1 MSDGDNQ
8 QDPPVGHAE
17 GGVALSEET
26 RAPGWYSRGRNPNEQ
41 SYWDGEGYSET
52 RVWVG
57 GRGWVEGAAAPSA
70 SSIGPTAGSQPTSGV
85 ETAPVRRAKVSYG
98 NFSLGGLGLIVVGIA
113 LMYGSVSSW
122 ITTTVSLGTHS
133 VSASV
138 NGTDPSIVSLIHTN
152 GWITFIAGT
161 VILVFGGLLLL
172 SEDGLFA
179 ALALLASLAAVGVSS
194 YDLIRIQEKVSGHS
208 GAGIGAGLVCVMAAS
223 VLALIISAVRV
234 VKAQ

>member
-8 QDPPVGHAE
+8 PDPQVGLTE

-26 RAPGWYSRGRNPNEQ
+26 RAPGWCSRGRNPNEQ
-41 SYWDGEGYSET
+41 SYWDGERYTET

-57 GRGWVEGAAAPSA
+57 GRGWVEGAAAVSG

-85 ETAPVRRAKVSYG
+85 ENAAVRKAKVSYG
-98 NFSLGGLGLIVVGIA
+98 NFSLGGLGLIVAGIA

-122 ITTTVSLGTHS
+122 ITNTASFGTRS
-133 VSASV
+133 INASV
-138 NGTDPSIVSLIHTN
+138 IGTDPAITSLIHTN

-161 VILVFGGLLLL
+161 VLLVFGGLLLL

-179 ALALLASLAAVGVSS
+179 ALSLLVSVAAVGVSS
-194 YDLIRIQEKVSGHS
+194 YDLIRIQQKVSGHP
-208 GAGIGAGLVCVMAAS
+208 GTALGAGLICVMAAS
-223 VLALIISAVRV
+223 VLAFLVSGVRV